1 MILTEFD
8 ATKKAII
15 NPEDIIAPMK
25 DFPRTVI
32 TCFARETFKRLLHQ
46 FSHEVLTT
54 TTMANMEIPI
64 YVLTIEGT
72 RIGFFNSYV
81 GAAGCVAILEDLIA
95 MGMKNLLVFGTCG
108 VLDATIEE
116 TSIIIPRS
124 AIRDEGTSYHYLKA
138 SREVAVNQAFL
149 SEMTTFLDKEKIS
162 YQIGKVWT
170 TDGIYRE
177 TATKMK
183 QRKSQGAICVDM
195 ECSAI
200 AAMSQFRGIN
210 HAQLFYSAD
219 NLDTKVWDERTLSN
233 HADLER
239 KDQIGQLA
247 IRLATTLFEK
257 EKK

>member
-8 ATKKAII
+8 EAKKAII
-15 NPEDIIAPMK
+15 NPEDIIAPIK
-25 DFPRTVI
+25 DFPCTVI

-46 FSHEVLTT
+46 FPHQVLTT

-64 YVLTIEGT
+64 YVLTIEET

-81 GAAGCVAILEDLIA
+81 GAAGCVAVLEDLIA

-116 TSIIIPRS
+116 TSIIIPNS
-124 AIRDEGTSYHYLKA
+124 AIRDEGTSYHYLK
-138 SREVAVNQAFL
+138 SSCEVSVNKDFL
-149 SEMTTFLDKEKIS
+149 SEMTTFFNEEKVS

-177 TATKMK
+177 TAAKMK
-183 QRKSQGAICVDM
+183 QRKLEGAICVDM

-200 AAMSQFRGIN
+200 AAMSQFREIN

-219 NLDTKVWDERTLSN
+219 NLDAEVWDERSLSN

-239 KDQIGQLA
+239 KDEIGQLA
-247 IRLATTLFEK
+247 IRLAKTLFEK
-257 EKK
+257 G

>member
-8 ATKKAII
+8 TTKKAII
-15 NPEDIIAPMK
+15 NPEDVIEPIE
-25 DFPRTVI
+25 DFPQTVI
-32 TCFARETFKRLLHQ
+32 TCFARETFKRLLQQ
-46 FSHEVLTT
+46 FSNQVLTT

-64 YVLTIEGT
+64 YVLTMKGT

-81 GAAGCVAILEDLIA
+81 GAAGCVAVLEDLIA

-162 YQIGKVWT
+162 YQLGKVWT

-183 QRKSQGAICVDM
+183 QRKTEGAICVDM

-210 HAQLFYSAD
+210 HVQLFYSAD
-219 NLDTKVWDERTLSN
+219 NLDTEVWDERSLSN

-239 KDQIGQLA
+239 KDKIGQLA
-247 IRLATTLFEK
+247 IKLALTLFEK
-257 EKK
+257 E